1 MSATP
6 APRPSPG
13 DGAIIEAFL
22 EMMAVE
28 RGAADNTLQAYARDL
43 EEARGFL
50 RPHGGLM
57 AAGPDAIRAYLADLS
72 AQGLSEATRSRRL
85 SALRQLYRFLYTEGS
100 REDDPTGTIEGA
112 RKKRPLPK
120 IMSED
125 EVDRLLAL
133 AEREAGGTGEVG
145 ETERPLET
153 RLRAARLRVLVE
165 LLYATGLRVS
175 ELVSLPRSLLASRS
189 RTITVLGKGG
199 KERLVPIGAE
209 ARAALDAYGAVWKQ
223 AGMREGETFLFPA
236 ASETGHLSRQVFAR
250 ELKDLAVR
258 AGINAEKISPHVLRH
273 AFASH
278 LLQNGADLRAV
289 QELLGHSDISTTQI
303 YTHVL
308 EERLHR
314 LVSEH
319 HPLSVGRGD

>member
-1 MSATP
+1 MSAAAEPPTV
-6 APRPSPG
+6 SGPG

-43 EEARGFL
+43 DAARGFL
-50 RPHGGLM
+50 RSHGGFM
-57 AAGPDAIRAYLADLS
+57 RAGSDAVRAYLADLS

-85 SALRQLYRFLYTEGS
+85 SALRQLYRFLYTEG
-100 REDDPTGTIEGA
+100 RRADDPTGPIEGA

-120 IMSED
+120 VMSEA
-125 EVDRLLAL
+125 EVDRLLDL
-133 AEREAGGTGEVG
+133 AEA
-145 ETERPLET
+145 ETRNADLT
-153 RLRAARLRVLVE
+153 ASARLRAARLWVLVE

-175 ELVSLPRSLLASRS
+175 ELVSLPKTMLASRA
-189 RTITVLGKGG
+189 RTITVLGKGN

-209 ARAALDAYGAVWKQ
+209 AREALDAYGLALKT
-223 AGMREGETFLFPA
+223 AGANNEGPWLFPA
-236 ASETGHLSRQVFAR
+236 DSESGHLSRQVFAR
-250 ELKDLAVR
+250 ELKGLAAR
-258 AGINAEKISPHVLRH
+258 AGIAAAKISPHVLRH

-289 QELLGHSDISTTQI
+289 QELLGHADISTTQI

-308 EERLHR
+308 EERLHK
-314 LVSEH
+314 LVTEH